1 MKNNKYLAIFLCT
14 AIVLCLVG
22 CNAKTSKQNANPPVS
37 SADSQTEIVT
47 TNVKERGLCF
57 SIAQEY
63 LNKGVTLES
72 ASENAKGFKNISVFY
87 SSPTAIAL
95 LEEINTIDSA
105 KLTQEL
111 VMEYSDKLRS
121 SSRCLM
127 EIVMVETTQYD
138 SLTTNGAKPEDFTY
152 FAPAEVLGTNE
163 EYTYILS
170 IPDLDDGTLNEAEV
184 ADYHDCKEYMQ
195 TVRDN
200 LTFIPVESENKM
212 PAFTTKDI
220 NGNEVDSSIFSEK
233 KLTVVNVWG
242 TFCGPCIQEMPDLAD
257 WARELG
263 DDVQLIGIVGDING
277 ETDTQHIELA
287 QTIAQKANVEFINLI
302 PNNDFSEFMATVIAF
317 PTTFFVDQN
326 GAIVGDPII
335 GANVAGC
342 KEFVDNYIVN
352 SF

>member
-14 AIVLCLVG
+14 AIVFCLVG

-37 SADSQTEIVT
+37 FADSQTGIVT

-63 LNKGVTLES
+63 LDKGVTLES

-87 SSPTAIAL
+87 ISPTAIAL

-138 SLTTNGAKPEDFTY
+138 SLTTSGAKLEDFTY
-152 FAPAEVLGTNE
+152 FSPAEVLGTNE

-170 IPDLDDGTLNEAEV
+170 IPDLDDGTLNAAEV
-184 ADYHDCKEYMQ
+184 ADYHDSKEYMK

-200 LTFIPVESENKM
+200 LTFIPVESGNEM
-212 PAFTTKDI
+212 PTFTTKDI

-242 TFCGPCIQEMPDLAD
+242 TFCGPCIREMPDLAN
-257 WARELG
+257 WAEELG

-287 QTIAQKANVEFINLI
+287 QAIAQKANVEFINLI
-302 PNNDFSEFMATVIAF
+302 PNNDFSGFMATVIAF

-326 GAIVGDPII
+326 GAIVGEPII
-335 GANVAGC
+335 GANIAGC
-342 KEFVDNYIVN
+342 KEFVENY
-352 SF
+352 FAEK

>member
-1 MKNNKYLAIFLCT
+1 MKNNKCLTTFLCA
-14 AIVLCLVG
+14 AIVLYLAG
-22 CNAKTSKQNANPPVS
+22 CNTKTQEQNTTPPVS

-63 LNKGVTLES
+63 LDKGVTLES
-72 ASENAKGFKNISVFY
+72 ASENVKGFKNISIFY

-111 VMEYSDKLRS
+111 VIEYSDKLRS
-121 SSRCLM
+121 SVRCLM

-138 SLTTNGAKPEDFTY
+138 NLTANGAKLEDFTY

-163 EYTYILS
+163 GYTYILS
-170 IPDLDDGTLNEAEV
+170 IPDLDDGTLNTTEV
-184 ADYHDCKEYMQ
+184 AAYHNCKEYMK

-200 LTFIPVESENKM
+200 LTFIPVESESTM
-212 PAFTTKDI
+212 PTFTTKDI
-220 NGNEVDSSIFSEK
+220 NGNDMDSSIFSEK
-233 KLTVVNVWG
+233 ELTVVNVWG
-242 TFCGPCIQEMPDLAD
+242 TFCGPCIREMPDLAD
-257 WARELG
+257 WAREMG
-263 DDVQLIGIVGDING
+263 DNVQLIGIVGDING
-277 ETDTQHIELA
+277 EADTQHIELA

-302 PNNDFSEFMATVIAF
+302 PNNDFSGFMATVVAF
-317 PTTFFVDQN
+317 PTTFFVNQN
-326 GAIVGDPII
+326 GDIVGEPII

-342 KEFVDNYIVN
+342 KEFVENYFAEN
-352 SF
+352 

>member
-1 MKNNKYLAIFLCT
+1 MKNNKYLAAFLCT
-14 AIVLCLVG
+14 TVVLCLVG
-22 CNAKTSKQNANPPVS
+22 CNAKTQKSNDTPPVS
-37 SADSQTEIVT
+37 SADFQAEIVT

-63 LNKGVTLES
+63 LDKGVTLES
-72 ASENAKGFKNISVFY
+72 ASENAKGFKNINIFY

-95 LEEINTIDSA
+95 LHGINTIDSA

-111 VMEYSDKLRS
+111 VLEYSDKLQS

-138 SLTTNGAKPEDFTY
+138 NLITNGAKPEDFTY
-152 FAPAEVLGTNE
+152 FTPAELLGTNE

-170 IPDLDDGTLNEAEV
+170 IPNLDDGTLNAEEAAE
-184 ADYHDCKEYMQ
+184 YHDCKEYMQ

-200 LTFIPVESENKM
+200 LTFIPVESENGM

-242 TFCGPCIQEMPDLAD
+242 TFCGPCIQEMPDLAA
-257 WARELG
+257 WAKEMG
-263 DDVQLIGIVGDING
+263 DDVQLIGIVGDISG

-302 PNNDFSEFMATVIAF
+302 PNNDFNRLMTAIIGF

-326 GAIVGDPII
+326 GTFVGEPII

-342 KEFVDNYIVN
+342 KEFVETY
-352 SF
+352 FAEK